1 MRETS
6 KMTKIWTRDNW
17 PSDRWPSFSF
27 DEMACRE
34 TGGNLMI
41 PAFMDRL
48 QNLRDHLGF
57 PLIVTSGYRSLEHS
71 VEAIKPHDRPG
82 SHTYGL
88 AVDISISGDRAWS
101 LLHEATNLDF
111 TGIGIKQAGPVKGR
125 FIHLDTLTPDIA
137 RHAPRPAVW
146 SY

>member
-1 MRETS
+1 
-6 KMTKIWTRDNW
+6 MTHIWTQDNW
-17 PSDRWPSFSF
+17 PTDRFPSFSF

-41 PAFMDRL
+41 DEFMDRL

-57 PLIVTSGYRSLEHS
+57 PLTVTSGYRSNQHS
-71 VEAIKPHDRPG
+71 AEVVKDLPG
-82 SHTYGL
+82 AHTYGL
-88 AVDISISGDRAWS
+88 AVDIATSGDRAWS
-101 LLHEATNLDF
+101 LVGEATRMGF
-111 TGIGIKQAGPVKGR
+111 SGIGIQQRGPHRSR

-137 RHAPRPAVW
+137 RHHVRPTIW